1 LTALHACD
9 AELLAVIETAN
20 AVHDAEVE
28 RARAVRDAA
37 IERATAERDTMRA
50 EMASAES
57 KLDTLVSAPVS
68 GGRDP
73 FEWLPDELIVMIV
86 LMLRCCGVG
95 CVIVCVCGGHG

>member
-1 LTALHACD
+1 MSTLHVRD

-37 IERATAERDTMRA
+37 IERATAERETARA
-50 EMASAES
+50 EMTSAES
-57 KLDTLVSAPVS
+57 ELDALVNAPVS

-73 FEWLPDELIVMIV
+73 FEWLPDELIVMTMLV
-86 LMLRCCGVG
+86 LPF
-95 CVIVCVCGGHG
+95 